1 MVIMIRRFIRHLW
14 SGYWQAPRLFPT
26 TTRARLAEAISR
38 AETGHAGE
46 ICFVIEASLTPSK
59 ISRGLSAHERA
70 LELFSELRLW
80 DTEQNSGLLIYLL
93 LADRAVEIVADRG
106 LIRADIGQ
114 AWPDLLRDL
123 QRALSAGEFEVGC
136 FAAIDRA
143 GQVLRQH
150 FPVVGPDANELPDRV
165 PLL

>member
-1 MVIMIRRFIRHLW
+1 MIMIRRFFRHLW
-14 SGYWQAPRLFPT
+14 SGYWQAPRLFPKT
-26 TTRARLAEAISR
+26 SRARLAEAIRS

-46 ICFVIEASLTPSK
+46 ICFVIEASLTPHQLW
-59 ISRGLSAHERA
+59 RRLSAHERA
-70 LELFSELRLW
+70 LDLFSDLRLW

-93 LADRAVEIVADRG
+93 LADHAVEIVADRG
-106 LIRADIGQ
+106 LMHAEIGQ

-123 QRALSAGEFEVGC
+123 RQALTAGEFEAGC
-136 FAAIDRA
+136 LAAIGRA

-150 FPVVGPDANELPDRV
+150 FPAIGPDTNELPDRV

>member
-1 MVIMIRRFIRHLW
+1 MIRRFFRHLW
-14 SGYWQAPRLFPT
+14 SGYWQASRTFPQT
-26 TTRARLAEAISR
+26 LRSRLAAAISR

-46 ICFVIEASLTPSK
+46 ICFVIEASLKPSQLWQ
-59 ISRGLSAHERA
+59 GLPARQRA
-70 LELFSELRLW
+70 LDLFSKLRLW

-106 LIRADIGQ
+106 LVRDEIGQ

-123 QRALSAGEFEVGC
+123 QQALSVGDFEAGC
-136 FAAIDRA
+136 LAAIDRA

-150 FPVVGPDANELPDRV
+150 FPAVGPDTNELPDQV